1 MPILSNAGRIDH
13 KRQLRC
19 LALPLIVAAI
29 WVMWLIAVAYSALLV
44 TGHPYAF
51 EVSYAAE
58 SLRFTHGANIYSTD
72 ILQQTAYLHGNCTP
86 FPSLGY
92 VYPLAGR
99 AGDTAYSGP
108 LRDRIDPLATHQ
120 RRALGSLDG
129 TAGRY
134 SRDALAGPSFQCSR
148 PGVAGIAGIA
158 GLLAR
163 L

>member
-1 MPILSNAGRIDH
+1 MPEYTLTGSREQVMGARGCDANPVQCRRIDH

-51 EVSYAAE
+51 EVYYAAE

-86 FPSLGY
+86 FPSMGY
-92 VYPLAGR
+92 VYP
-99 AGDTAYSGP
+99 P
-108 LRDRIDPLATHQ
+108 CWP
-120 RRALGSLDG
+120 
-129 TAGRY
+129 
-134 SRDALAGPSFQCSR
+134 CW
-148 PGVAGIAGIA
+148 
-158 GLLAR
+158 
-163 L
+163 